1 MWVEWT
7 DDAQEELW
15 AIIDYI
21 DDYNSQAALQLYGDI
36 VAAAETL
43 PSYPY
48 IHRQGRVLS
57 TREMVVHPNYIVI
70 YRVSDR
76 IEILSVL
83 HAKREYP

>member
-21 DDYNSQAALQLYGDI
+21 DDYNSQAAFQLYRDI
-36 VAAAETL
+36 IAATEAL
-43 PSYPY
+43 LSYPY
-48 IHRQGRVLS
+48 RHRQGRVLS
-57 TREMVVHPNYIVI
+57 TREIVVHPNYIVV
-70 YRVSDR
+70 YRISDR

>member
-1 MWVEWT
+1 MWIEWT

-43 PSYPY
+43 PSFT
-48 IHRQGRVLS
+48 QGGSILNHQNRF
-57 TREMVVHPNYIVI
+57 TIRDW
-70 YRVSDR
+70 RVSIKDNL
-76 IEILSVL
+76 LSM
-83 HAKREYP
+83 KRAT